1 MDSSHMSISMDG
13 KSTSW
18 IYIEAK
24 TMDTIEYDRADRG
37 TLCHKRLPW
46 LGMASIPPRKMAMT
60 ADITGNL
67 EAEAARDCLR
77 EKVGL

>member
-37 TLCHKRLPW
+37 TLCHKRLP
-46 LGMASIPPRKMAMT
+46 
-60 ADITGNL
+60 
-67 EAEAARDCLR
+67 
-77 EKVGL
+77 